1 MKNSIKTVIDNQK
14 KYFQSK
20 NTFDISKRKNYLIK
34 LRKEIRKNESE
45 IELALFKDLG
55 KSRLI

>member
-20 NTFDISKRKNYLIK
+20 NTFDISPGLKINSKTIFRPI
-34 LRKEIRKNESE
+34 S
-45 IELALFKDLG
+45 
-55 KSRLI
+55 

>member
-20 NTFDISKRKNYLIK
+20 NTFDISKKKKLFNQIK
-34 LRKEIRKNESE
+34 KRNKK
-45 IELALFKDLG
+45 K
-55 KSRLI
+55 